1 MTRFLLLALV
11 VFINLMTGC
20 STLDGRPSVAFFDPA
35 PEMKLKSASH
45 WRTIA
50 DDVVGQIAPIAKR
63 DGMPIFVSSQDA
75 TTFGRVFASQL
86 RSSLISRGVS
96 LSDTDAGALSLAV
109 LVDEVT
115 HVTIPRY
122 QPGSLTVLSGG
133 VLVVRDAFETANR
146 AINSTAGLLIAGD
159 IIKTINEKNTPPDTE
174 IVMTVKLMN
183 NSRYAIHRTDIYY
196 IDSVDSSLFVKTG
209 KVFPLVGGD
218 SK

>member
-1 MTRFLLLALV
+1 MPWEKIVPRSLLLSCV
-11 VFINLMTGC
+11 VFINLITGC
-20 STLDGRPSVAFFDPA
+20 STLDGRPSVAFFDSA

-50 DDVVGQIAPIAKR
+50 DDVVSQVAPIVKR
-63 DGMPIFVSSQDA
+63 DGMPVFVSSQDA

-122 QPGSLTVLSGG
+122 QPGSLTLLSGG

-146 AINSTAGLLIAGD
+146 AFNSTAGLLIAGD
-159 IIKTINEKNTPPDTE
+159 IIKTANEKNTPPDTE

-183 NSRYAIHRTDIYY
+183 NSRYEIHRTDIYVS
-196 IDSVDSSLFVKTG
+196 DQ
-209 KVFPLVGGD
+209 
-218 SK
+218 

>member
-20 STLDGRPSVAFFDPA
+20 STLDGRPSVTFFDSA

-50 DDVVGQIAPIAKR
+50 DDVVSQIAPIAKR

-122 QPGSLTVLSGG
+122 QPGSLTLLAGG
-133 VLVVRDAFETANR
+133 VLVARDAFDSANR
-146 AINSTAGLLIAGD
+146 AFNSTAGLLIAGD
-159 IIKTINEKNTPPDTE
+159 IIKTVHEKNTPPDTE

-183 NSRYAIHRTDIYY
+183 NSRYEIHRTDIYVS
-196 IDSVDSSLFVKTG
+196 DQ
-209 KVFPLVGGD
+209 
-218 SK
+218 